1 MAQLLAAIR
10 SNNSHKVENWGEK
23 HVRRHY
29 MGHTGT
35 LYVKQRHFMGQRD
48 SMWDSQTLYGTHRH
62 YMGLTEM
69 IWDTRT
75 LCETQSYIIWD
86 AQT

>member
-48 SMWDSQTLYGTHRH
+48 SMWESQIYHIGFTDI
-62 YMGLTEM
+62 
-69 IWDTRT
+69 IWDT
-75 LCETQSYIIWD
+75 QK
-86 AQT
+86 